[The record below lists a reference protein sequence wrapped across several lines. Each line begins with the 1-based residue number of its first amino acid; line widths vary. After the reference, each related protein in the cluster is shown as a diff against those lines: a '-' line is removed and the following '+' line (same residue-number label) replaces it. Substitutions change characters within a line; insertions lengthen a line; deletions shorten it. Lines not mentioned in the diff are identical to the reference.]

1 MPQLSDVRFAALRAL
16 GFTGSTSDMLLA
28 WLQSTPLGGTPPAVP
43 PNAVPD
49 AWREALVAAN
59 TASPFASG
67 EYQRNDWWYAYL
79 GQQGFTGQ
87 LNDRELAFWLAQFE
101 AATGGA
107 YSAAF
112 STAFD

>member
-1 MPQLSDVRFAALRAL
+1 MPQLSDVRFATLRAL
-16 GFTGSTSDMLLA
+16 GYTGSTSDMLLA
-28 WLQSTPLGGTPPAVP
+28 WLQSAPFGGTITE
-43 PNAVPD
+43 PNATVPD
-49 AWREALVAAN
+49 AWRAALLAAGG
-59 TASPFASG
+59 SG
-67 EYQRNDWWYAYL
+67 DYQRDDWWYAYL
-79 GQQGFTGQ
+79 GQQGYTGQ